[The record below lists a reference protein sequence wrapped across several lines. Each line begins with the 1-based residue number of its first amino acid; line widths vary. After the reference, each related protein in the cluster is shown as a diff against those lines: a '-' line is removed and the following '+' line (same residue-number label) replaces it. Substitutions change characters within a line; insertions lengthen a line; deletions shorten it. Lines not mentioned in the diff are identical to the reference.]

1 MLGDITQLKTRF
13 IYQCIESRVSWDK
26 KFNINN
32 YNKMVEEILFWK
44 FNITKLNNKSLY
56 GYEIPHLFIYS
67 DASNT
72 GPASVYKENGK
83 LNMCKKN
90 FNFIEE
96 TKSSTWRELEAIRYS
111 LDSMKNLLRNKH
123 VKWHTDNYASSIIA
137 KSGSNKRELQELAI
151 EIFNITFKHNIRF
164 DISWIPRK
172 GNELADKFSKTID
185 CDVKLSKK

>member
-1 MLGDITQLKTRF
+1 ML
-13 IYQCIESRVSWDK
+13 
-26 KFNINN
+26 
-32 YNKMVEEILFWK
+32 NKIKGFK

-56 GYEIPHLFIYS
+56 GHEIPHLFIYS

-72 GPASVYKENGK
+72 GLASVYKENGK

-123 VKWHTDNYASSIIA
+123 VKWHTDSHASSIIA
-137 KSGSNKRELQELAI
+137 KSGSNKRELQEEAI
-151 EIFNITFKHNIRF
+151 EMFNITFKNNIRF
-164 DISWIPRK
+164 DIS
-172 GNELADKFSKTID
+172 
-185 CDVKLSKK
+185 